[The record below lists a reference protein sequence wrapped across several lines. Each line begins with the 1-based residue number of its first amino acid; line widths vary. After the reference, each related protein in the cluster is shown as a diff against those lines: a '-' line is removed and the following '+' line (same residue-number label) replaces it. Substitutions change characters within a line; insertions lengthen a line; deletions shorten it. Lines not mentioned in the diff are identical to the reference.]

1 MIVETSLG
9 VEAREV
15 PFKDDSV
22 TVDVLVPCL
31 SLGAQGFQ
39 VGDSAFAQTLPG
51 KQADLDFGLIE
62 PTGMLGS
69 VMDGESLPKS
79 LGSLDAEM
87 AVQRFAAMGIEV
99 VQNQVDGARTWK
111 AIGQPLN
118 HPSELRRFA
127 IGRRMSEVPPSLG
140 LDCAKDVRPS
150 TPLVFIIPLG

>member
-1 MIVETSLG
+1 MEASLG

-15 PFKDDSV
+15 PFKDGSV

-69 VMDGESLPKS
+69 VMEGESLAKRLS
-79 LGSLDAEM
+79 LLDAEM
-87 AVQRFAAMGIEV
+87 TVERFAAMGVEV
-99 VQNQVDGARTWK
+99 VQNQVDGAGMWI

>member
-1 MIVETSLG
+1 METSLG

-15 PFKDDSV
+15 PLKDGSV

-39 VGDSAFAQTLPG
+39 VGDSAFAQTLSG
-51 KQADLDFGLIE
+51 KQADLDFCLVE

-69 VMDGESLPKS
+69 VMEGESFPKS
-79 LGSLDAEM
+79 LSLLDAEM
-87 AVQRFAAMGIEV
+87 SVERFAAMGVEV
-99 VQNQVDGARTWK
+99 VQNQVDGAGTWI

-118 HPSELRRFA
+118 HLSELRGFA
-127 IGRRMSEVPPSLG
+127 IGCRMSEVPASLG

-150 TPLVFIIPLG
+150 MPLVFIISLG